1 MKKSLSRFA
10 LNATL
15 GAGALLILAP
25 FVWMLSLSLKP
36 ENEIYTPF
44 IKLLPEVW
52 DFENYR
58 EAVTYG
64 EAGRFILNGTLV
76 TGSILL
82 LQTLTIIPG
91 AYVLAKKR
99 FRLEKLCFGL
109 VLTALLIPQHI
120 AALPL
125 FILMGR
131 LELLNTYAA
140 LILPFAT
147 SAFGLFL
154 LRQSFKA
161 LPQDLIDAARIDGA
175 SEIHTLFAILVPQI
189 YPALAAFSVFS
200 IVSHWNDFFWPL
212 LVVSDMELATPPLG
226 VSIFASDEGG
236 NDVGPMMA
244 TATLIVLPLM
254 LVFLAARRR
263 FVQGMA
269 LTGLK

>member
-1 MKKSLSRFA
+1 
-10 LNATL
+10 
-15 GAGALLILAP
+15 
-25 FVWMLSLSLKP
+25 
-36 ENEIYTPF
+36 
-44 IKLLPEVW
+44 
-52 DFENYR
+52 
-58 EAVTYG
+58 
-64 EAGRFILNGTLV
+64 GRFVVNGIIV
-76 TGSILL
+76 TGSILFSR
-82 LQTLTIIPG
+82 TVTIIPG
-91 AYVLAKKR
+91 AYVLARKR
-99 FRLEKLCFGL
+99 VRLEKFCFGL
-109 VLTALLIPQHI
+109 VLAALLIPQHI
-120 AALPL
+120 AAIPL

-131 LELLNTYAA
+131 LDIINTRTAMV
-140 LILPFAT
+140 LPFVT

-161 LPQDLIDAARIDGA
+161 LPQEIIDAARIDGA
-175 SEIHTLFAILVPQI
+175 GEVYTLFAILVPQI

-212 LVVSDMELATPPLG
+212 LVVSDMDLATPPLG

-263 FVQGMA
+263 FVQGMT